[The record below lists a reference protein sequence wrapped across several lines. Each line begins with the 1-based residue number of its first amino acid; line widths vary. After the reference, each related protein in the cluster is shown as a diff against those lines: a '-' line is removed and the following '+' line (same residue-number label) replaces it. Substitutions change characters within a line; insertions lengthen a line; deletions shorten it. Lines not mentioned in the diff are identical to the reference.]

1 MHLKKIVW
9 EILFI
14 LLLSCILG
22 FGVNFSLIKRFVKGE
37 FAQSFISAKK
47 YPHISF
53 ITLAEAED
61 LFISQK
67 ALFIDSRRE
76 EAYFS
81 GHILGALNIPYEGGE
96 EGLRLE
102 RFDLNLKKMLVVYC
116 DGSECQSSIQL
127 AKFLH
132 EYGFKDIRVFF
143 GGWQEWVEA
152 GLPVEEKND

>member
-1 MHLKKIVW
+1 MQLKKILW

-22 FGVNFSLIKRFVKGE
+22 FSVNFSLIKRFVKGE
-37 FAQSFISAKK
+37 FDQSFISAKK

-53 ITLAEAED
+53 IALAEAED

-76 EAYFS
+76 EAYAS
-81 GHILGALNIPYEGGE
+81 GYILGALNIPYEDGE
-96 EGLRLE
+96 EELRLE
-102 RFDLNLKKMLVVYC
+102 HFDLTPDKTLVVYC
-116 DGSECQSSIQL
+116 DGSECQSSIHL

-132 EYGFKDIRVFF
+132 ERGYKDIRVFF